1 LNTVPEPSH
10 QLHIRFADSALLIQT
25 DCPEAAE
32 VAKFVFRWHVQI
44 KTPTEKVTLLE
55 VVADADG
62 GGYQLHIDGQ
72 LASVANCLD
81 DLPVVLMQLAQR
93 YLIVAEAG
101 KAMLHAALLS
111 SRGRGVLL
119 PAVAGSGKTTLT
131 AWLLG
136 QGFDFCSDELAAVD
150 STGKSDGLTRPLNIK
165 PGSMKVVSSFDWL
178 HEAQQLARLSCGV
191 MLVPWGGAPL
201 QSLPLRLIVSP
212 KFVPGASLHVEP
224 LSPGRC
230 VMMLMETLLNA
241 RNLPKHGLTLTTRLA
256 ATLPS
261 YRITYSR
268 LEDVSQ
274 WLANT
279 HGL

>member
-1 LNTVPEPSH
+1 MNIAPNLPQP
-10 QLHIRFADSALLIQT
+10 LHISFAGNALQIQT
-25 DCPEAAE
+25 NCQAAAE
-32 VAKFVFRWHVQI
+32 VAEFVFRWHVNFR
-44 KTPTEKVTLLE
+44 TPTDTVTLLE
-55 VVADADG
+55 VLADTDSD
-62 GGYQLHIDGQ
+62 GYQLHVNGE
-72 LASVANCLD
+72 LVSVANCLA

-93 YLIVAEAG
+93 HLIVAEAG

-111 SRGRGVLL
+111 KNGRGVLL
-119 PAVAGSGKTTLT
+119 PAVAGSGKTTLA

-150 STGKSDGLTRPLNIK
+150 STGISDGLTRPLNIK

-191 MLVPWGGAPL
+191 MLVPWGHAPL
-201 QSLPLRLIVSP
+201 QSLPLQLIVSP

-274 WLANT
+274 WLAGT
-279 HGL
+279 HEL